1 MKSNN
6 KFNLKKIIFCGM
18 ILLIVIFGVPFLAK
32 LLEGIEFLGFTQV
45 ELLGYGGVLIG
56 GAITFIVLKI
66 TNKTNNESLNKQIES
81 QKEIVE
87 KQFEFNL
94 KQKQVKE
101 LEIELKNIL
110 DNCRISKNAIRSFNK
125 IPKYLSINTLDYILE
140 PLLEFFKSI
149 GDLVLIT
156 NDVYNKFELA
166 LNSFIIID
174 ELINCE
180 EYKAYKFSILNYVNN
195 YLNIIG
201 KLNQEIESINNLIEI
216 INYRKQVNPIYYIF
230 ENDMGKFAN
239 LKSSLD
245 YYIGSHNAF
254 RVVGWMDLNK
264 SVSEFIR
271 FLNRYIM
278 NSVNLKQ

>member
-32 LLEGIEFLGFTQV
+32 LLEGIEFLGFTQG

-180 EYKAYKFSILNYVNN
+180 EYKA
-195 YLNIIG
+195 
-201 KLNQEIESINNLIEI
+201 
-216 INYRKQVNPIYYIF
+216 
-230 ENDMGKFAN
+230 
-239 LKSSLD
+239 
-245 YYIGSHNAF
+245 
-254 RVVGWMDLNK
+254 
-264 SVSEFIR
+264 
-271 FLNRYIM
+271 
-278 NSVNLKQ
+278 